1 MTYCFPFLY
10 LKLRM
15 RGSLRECTFN
25 FLVKKYTKMYFKI
38 NRSVKTP
45 WHSPSMGV
53 ALSGLWAP
61 ENSQHFAMP
70 PLIFQRNDV
79 WRTNAEVPCWWHVTS
94 KFSTNSQRK
103 QWWRRD
109 MSSVYSRQTCLLGGW
124 VNKPFPCPLEPL
136 YQNEVIISA
145 QPLIWKGFFH
155 SHANKTLFHN
165 KSCALGLI
173 LKVRGFGTRKRPNSF
188 CLKLNTYNDILLE
201 QNLDCS

>member
-1 MTYCFPFLY
+1 MCL
-10 LKLRM
+10 
-15 RGSLRECTFN
+15 
-25 FLVKKYTKMYFKI
+25 KI

-53 ALSGLWAP
+53 ARSGLWAP

-109 MSSVYSRQTCLLGGW
+109 MSSVYSRRTCLLGGW

-145 QPLIWKGFFH
+145 QPLIWKGFFIPMQI
-155 SHANKTLFHN
+155 KLFFTIKVVHLASFW
-165 KSCALGLI
+165 KWGVLELGSGLI
-173 LKVRGFGTRKRPNSF
+173 LSA
-188 CLKLNTYNDILLE
+188 
-201 QNLDCS
+201 SS